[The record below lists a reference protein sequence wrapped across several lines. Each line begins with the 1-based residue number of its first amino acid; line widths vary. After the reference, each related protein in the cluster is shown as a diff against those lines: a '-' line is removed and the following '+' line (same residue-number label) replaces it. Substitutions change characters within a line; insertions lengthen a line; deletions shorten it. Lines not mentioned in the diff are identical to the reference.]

1 MYYMGRL
8 PLNCSTL
15 LRKVTLGC
23 LPRKT
28 LVQGTFVSPLASWN
42 SYLHVTC
49 IAGPGL
55 KLKTCGVALLH
66 NTMPRRKPDGWNGQ
80 T

>member
-1 MYYMGRL
+1 MSSIGL
-8 PLNCSTL
+8 LTL

-28 LVQGTFVSPLASWN
+28 FVQRMLVRPLASWN

-49 IAGPGL
+49 ITEPGL
-55 KLKTCGVALLH
+55 ELEKLWNCLAI
-66 NTMPRRKPDGWNGQ
+66 RRQ
-80 T
+80 ITREA